1 MVKDRLGKGAEA
13 ARKIE
18 RHAESIASGLS
29 KETMTHFMNAGM
41 NFVQAANAAMKAR
54 EIPDETRLRM
64 HKAQKEMLLAMK
76 SAIEVVLAEIDKEMP
91 PSEKHELKKI
101 EVKKRTS
108 R

>member
-1 MVKDRLGKGAEA
+1 MAKDRLGKGAEA
-13 ARKIE
+13 AKKIE

-54 EIPDETRLRM
+54 EIPNETRLKM

-91 PSEKHELKKI
+91 SSEKTELRKI
-101 EVKKRTS
+101 EVKKRPS
-108 R
+108 K

>member
-1 MVKDRLGKGAEA
+1 LVKDRIGKGVEA
-13 ARKIE
+13 AKKFE
-18 RHAESIASGLS
+18 RHAESIANGLS

-41 NFVQAANAAMKAR
+41 NFAQAANAAMKAR

-91 PSEKHELKKI
+91 SSEKHELKKI
-101 EVKKRTS
+101 VVKKRTS

>member
-1 MVKDRLGKGAEA
+1 MEKDRLGKGVEA
-13 ARKIE
+13 AKKIE

-54 EIPDETRLRM
+54 EVPDETRMKM

-91 PSEKHELKKI
+91 SSEKHELKKI

-108 R
+108 K